1 MQHKLTIK
9 FAITSGIVLLLT
21 MTLFAIL
28 NINSLK
34 ELCLQEAI
42 KDADNLGDTILRTTH
57 YQMLEN
63 DRERV
68 YKMIEEVSEQKGVE
82 NIRLLDKDGIINFS
96 TAKIEVGTRVDSNA
110 EGCSGCHAMTIPL
123 TDVPSSARS
132 RIFTNT
138 DGDKILGVTKE
149 INNKESCYTAA
160 CHFHPKEAS
169 LLGVLDV
176 HVSLEEMETKI
187 AASRNEI
194 ILFTIVLV
202 LILSLC
208 LSFMIQKFVNRPVT
222 DLLHHTQK
230 LTRGQLN
237 SRVPHTR
244 NDELGTLAIA
254 FNDMTEN
261 LQDAQN
267 ELKNWGTTLECK
279 VEERTREIEQMQSQL
294 IQSAKLASLGEFVAG
309 IAHEINNPLTG
320 ILMFSSL
327 VDRDP
332 RLHIELKSNM
342 ETVIGETKR
351 CAKIVQNLLD
361 FSRNSPPEKELR
373 SIHQILDHTL
383 SLTIAQDT
391 FDKIILVKNYAENVP
406 DIPLDSAQLEQ
417 VFMNMIINAEQAMP
431 EGGTLTI
438 ETQKSQTDTITIK
451 LKDTGKGI
459 QEEAI
464 EKIFDPFFTTKGRQ
478 QGTGLGLS
486 ISYGIIKS
494 HGGQINVESSFGKG
508 TTFSIS
514 LPINPERHENIPEQS
529 GEGG

>member
-1 MQHKLTIK
+1 MQYKLTTK

-21 MTLFAIL
+21 MTLFATF
-28 NINSLK
+28 NIKSLK

-82 NIRLLDKDGIINFS
+82 NIRLLNKDGIIDFS
-96 TAKIEVGTRVDSNA
+96 TDKTEIGTRVDSKA
-110 EGCSGCHAMTIPL
+110 EGCNGCHAMTIPL

-132 RIFTNT
+132 RIFINAE
-138 DGDKILGVTKE
+138 GDKILGITKE

-176 HVSLEEMETKI
+176 HVTLQEMETTI

-194 ILFTIVLV
+194 ILFTLLLM

-208 LSFMIQKFVNRPVT
+208 LSFMIQKLINHPVT
-222 DLLHHTQK
+222 ELLQHTQK
-230 LTRGQLN
+230 LTRGDLR
-237 SRVPHTR
+237 SRIPNRR
-244 NDELGTLAIA
+244 NDELGTLATA

-261 LQDAQN
+261 LQEAQN
-267 ELKNWGTTLECK
+267 ELKSWGATLESK
-279 VEERTREIEQMQSQL
+279 VEERTQQMDKMQGQL

-332 RLHIELKSNM
+332 RLHIELKPNM
-342 ETVIGETKR
+342 ETVMGETKR

-361 FSRNSPPEKELR
+361 FSRNSQPEKESK

-383 SLTIAQDT
+383 SLTLNQNSFHKTELI
-391 FDKIILVKNYAENVP
+391 KKYAKDLP
-406 DIPLDSAQLEQ
+406 DIPVDPAQIEQ
-417 VFMNMIINAEQAMP
+417 VFMNMVINAEQAMP
-431 EGGTLTI
+431 DGGSLIIATG
-438 ETQKSQTDTITIK
+438 KSQSENITITI
-451 LKDTGKGI
+451 KDTGKGI
-459 QEEAI
+459 PEESI
-464 EKIFDPFFTTKGRQ
+464 EKIFDPFFTTKGRHK
-478 QGTGLGLS
+478 GTGLGLS
-486 ISYGIIKS
+486 ISYGIIKC
-494 HGGQINVESSFGKG
+494 HGGHINVESSPGKG
-508 TTFSIS
+508 TTFVIS
-514 LPINPERHENIPEQS
+514 LPIHPENKESSAENP
-529 GEGG
+529 GGTA